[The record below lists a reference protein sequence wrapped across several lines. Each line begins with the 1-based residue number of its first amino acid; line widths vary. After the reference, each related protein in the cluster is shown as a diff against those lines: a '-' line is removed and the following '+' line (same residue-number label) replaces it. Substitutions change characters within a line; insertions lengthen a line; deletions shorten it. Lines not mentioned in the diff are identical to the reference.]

1 MFPFPNLICKPQFRI
16 NKSYFLFCCIYM
28 IIFNLECRGTS
39 QSRSTHSYFDPFCFL
54 VLDLKRI
61 VKLTKIQR
69 RMLKKASLLIPG
81 TYISRYVGP
90 KLKTIFALFY
100 FRAFLNIFSNML
112 MPLFWTYL
120 GRPRNVG
127 QRNKRGCFWHPP
139 IQQLSK
145 TQKIQYNSPFLQVIH
160 SKWLIIKTRL
170 FRRHTGYQICVF

>member
-1 MFPFPNLICKPQFRI
+1 
-16 NKSYFLFCCIYM
+16 
-28 IIFNLECRGTS
+28 
-39 QSRSTHSYFDPFCFL
+39 
-54 VLDLKRI
+54 
-61 VKLTKIQR
+61 
-69 RMLKKASLLIPG
+69 MLKKASLLIPG

-145 TQKIQYNSPFLQVIH
+145 TQKIYYNSPFLQVIH
-160 SKWLIIKTRL
+160 SEWLIIKTRL
-170 FRRHTGYQICVF
+170 FRRHTGGYQIWAQINRQSPIFLPITKSLFQLPAFKYGLF